1 MLFLGLPYAMMAISH
16 LAIAQPVG
24 EDTGLPEDSAPPPE
38 DCQEKAK
45 DLKNGFEALEFFLRD
60 KEDFKKHCP
69 YLEWEQPPL
78 EVYKKEPKSHLPAEC
93 KAEKI

>member
-1 MLFLGLPYAMMAISH
+1 MFSALPHIFLVVS
-16 LAIAQPVG
+16 LAAAAQPVNDDTGG
-24 EDTGLPEDSAPPPE
+24 EDDTAPPSE

-69 YLEWEQPPL
+69 YLRWEQPSL
-78 EVYKKEPKSHLPAEC
+78 ETYKKEPKSHLPLEC